1 MIHKYKP
8 GVSRRWLLLLSGI
21 VWSGTGILLNFFAY
35 RWIPELTVFQFEIDV
50 VAGIILGTIIA
61 YFGFSLVA
69 KKNIRRILDY
79 SGRVCVFAFQEWK
92 SYILIAVM
100 MTMGIYMR
108 TTGLIPK
115 FLLAPVYIGIGLAL
129 FLTSFLYYKIFSQET
144 TS

>member
-21 VWSGTGILLNFFAY
+21 VWSATGVLLNFFAY
-35 RWIPELTVFQFEIDV
+35 RWIPELTVTQLEIDV
-50 VAGIILGTIIA
+50 VSGIILGSIIA

-79 SGRVCVFAFQEWK
+79 SGLVCVFAFQEWK

-115 FLLAPVYIGIGLAL
+115 FLLAPIYIGIGLAL
-129 FLTSFLYYKIFSQET
+129 FLTSFLYYQSFTREPAG
-144 TS
+144 

>member
-1 MIHKYKP
+1 MLHKYKP
-8 GVSRRWLLLLSGI
+8 GVPRKWLLLLSGI

-35 RWIPELTVFQFEIDV
+35 RWIPELTLIQIEIDV
-50 VAGIILGTIIA
+50 AAGILLGSIIA

-69 KKNIRRILDY
+69 KKNIKRILAY

-115 FLLAPVYIGIGLAL
+115 YLLAPVYIGIGLAL
-129 FLTSFLYYKIFSQET
+129 FLTSFLYYKIFSAEPAN
-144 TS
+144 